1 MNIQRMSDRKLEDE
15 RNLMLEWIVTST
27 TEEHD
32 SGEVDSWQDHMKRID
47 VEILRRQEQGEET
60 R

>member
-1 MNIQRMSDRKLEDE
+1 MSDRKLEDE
-15 RNLMLEWIVTST
+15 RNLMLQWIVTST

-32 SGEVDSWQDHMKRID
+32 SGEVDSWHDHRKL
-47 VEILRRQEQGEET
+47 VVAEIERRREQGKET